1 MRFPNWGLS
10 LFVFA
15 GTASAQYAGM
25 TLPPSGNN
33 QKAEVV
39 QYIGPV
45 RISIDYSSPSVHS
58 SAGNAAG
65 KDRRGHIWG
74 ELVPYGLSDLGFGNG
89 KPGPWRAGANENTVF
104 AASHEV
110 LIEGKPLPAG
120 HYGLHMIPNKDEWTI
135 IFSKNWHEWGSFFY
149 EESEDALRVNV
160 KPHPHE
166 YREYLTYEFP
176 ERKAESAL
184 AELQWE
190 DLAVGWHIQVPNIND
205 IYISR
210 LKEDLANQP
219 GFDFHGYDAA
229 AQYTIQSK
237 ANLEQGLKWAEAAIS
252 MPGIGQANFGTLSTK
267 AQVLHAMGREEESK
281 ATMQA
286 ALRLPGTSP
295 TDIHQYARRLQQ
307 AKQIDEANEVFRF
320 NAERNG
326 DAWPVHVGLAR
337 MYISK
342 GDTKQALEQ
351 ARIAVKQA
359 PDELNRKNLEAMID
373 ALQSGKPVTQ

>member
-1 MRFPNWGLS
+1 MRFLYWGVS

-15 GTASAQYAGM
+15 GSVFAQYPGM

-33 QKAEVV
+33 QKAETV

-45 RISIDYSSPSVHS
+45 RISISYSSPSVHVPT
-58 SAGNAAG
+58 GPAAG

-74 ELVPYGLSDLGFGNG
+74 ELVPYGLSNLGFGNG

-104 AASHEV
+104 ATSHDV
-110 LIEGKPLPAG
+110 LVEGKPLPAG
-120 HYGLHMIPNKDEWTI
+120 RYGLHMIPTKDDWTI
-135 IFSKNWHEWGSFFY
+135 IFSKNSHEWGSFFY
-149 EESEDALRVNV
+149 EESDDALRVNV

-176 ERKAESAL
+176 ERKPESAVV
-184 AELQWE
+184 ELQWE
-190 DLAVGWHIQVPNIND
+190 DLAVGWHIQVPRIND

-210 LKEDLANQP
+210 LREDLANQP
-219 GFDFHGYDAA
+219 GFDFHAYDIA

-237 ANLEQGLKWAEAAIS
+237 TNLEQGLKWAEAAIS
-252 MPGIGQANFGTLSTK
+252 MPGIGVANFRTLSVK
-267 AQVLHAMGREEESK
+267 AQVLHAMGRDDESK
-281 ATMQA
+281 KTMQE
-286 ALRLPGTSP
+286 ALRLPGTTP
-295 TDIHQYARRLQQ
+295 TDIHQYARQLQQ
-307 AKQIDEANEVFRF
+307 GKSIDEANAVFQF

-342 GDTKQALEQ
+342 GDTKQALEH
-351 ARIAVKQA
+351 AKIAVKQA
-359 PDELNRKNLEAMID
+359 PDDLNRKNLEAMIESLE
-373 ALQSGKPVTQ
+373 AGKPVIQ